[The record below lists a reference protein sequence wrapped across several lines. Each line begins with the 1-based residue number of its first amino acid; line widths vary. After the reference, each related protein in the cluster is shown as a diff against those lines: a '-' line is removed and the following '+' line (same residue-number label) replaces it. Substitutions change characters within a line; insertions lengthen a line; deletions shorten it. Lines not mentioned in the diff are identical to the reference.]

1 MDKLIKANTRTLRSP
16 LWTSLTGVHM
26 DDPKHSYRFSLSR
39 AYATWFKKLTKTSQE
54 TATIISKRL
63 VLVKDG
69 EFGDFKYLGDKVFE
83 LRFGISLRIYY
94 SIRKGNT
101 VVLLLVAGNKDE
113 QKLDIKAAKKINK
126 EIKDED
132 L

>member
-1 MDKLIKANTRTLRSP
+1 M
-16 LWTSLTGVHM
+16 
-26 DDPKHSYRFSLSR
+26 
-39 AYATWFKKLTKTSQE
+39 
-54 TATIISKRL
+54 
-63 VLVKDG
+63 LVKDG